1 MVEGNGIVLIC
12 LKMIQAHF
20 DKFSNYLVGTNEQI
34 KKNRSRKGK
43 EWKEKLG
50 ESFVLL
56 GDRLFTSFIV
66 VFTGLFEGVLD

>member
-34 KKNRSRKGK
+34 KKINQ
-43 EWKEKLG
+43 EKEKNG
-50 ESFVLL
+50 KKN
-56 GDRLFTSFIV
+56 
-66 VFTGLFEGVLD
+66 